1 MTEVE
6 ARVRI
11 MTDAGVISDP
21 EWQGRRITD
30 LINESLLW
38 AQAQLLGLQK
48 NYWVTERTAGGIAG
62 GTLQKITGSKIAEAE
77 LASDMNWD
85 IPITS
90 LSHADYATGVIARP
104 VSLADWVFVNT
115 NTVLKPSLSQPV
127 FCQVGKDVYLYPAL
141 ITAPSYLYTRLPA
154 TPTYNNNSTALDIP
168 NQYLEMVIERVV
180 MQIKAKIG
188 DLRSKQLSMAEIDS
202 FIQKKYQLTPP
213 DTNRKVTQ

>member
-6 ARVRI
+6 MRVRI
-11 MTDAGVISDP
+11 MSDAGVLGRP
-21 EWQGRRITD
+21 EWQGNRITD
-30 LINESLLW
+30 MIYESLLW
-38 AQAQLLGLQK
+38 AQAQLLALQK
-48 NYWVTERTAGGIAG
+48 NYWIAERTAGGIAG
-62 GTLQKITGSKIAEAE
+62 GTLQKVTGVKIVEAE

-90 LSHADYATGVIARP
+90 FSHADWTNVARP
-104 VSLADWVFVNT
+104 VSLADWTFINS
-115 NTVLKPSLSQPV
+115 NTVLKPSTTQPV

-141 ITAPSYLYTRLPA
+141 LTVPSYLYTRLPA
-154 TPTYNNNSTALDIP
+154 EPTYNNNSVAIDIP

-188 DLRSKQLSMAEIDS
+188 DLQSKQLSMAEVDS